1 MDNSL
6 PIVVFD
12 IFKSGNLA
20 LIISGEHVGTL
31 IHDDGTGE

>member
-12 IFKSGNLA
+12 IFKSGNLQA
-20 LIISGEHVGTL
+20 ILSGEHVGTL
-31 IHDDGTGE
+31 IDDILAT

>member
-1 MDNSL
+1 L

-20 LIISGEHVGTL
+20 SIISGEHVGTL
-31 IHDDGTGE
+31 IYDDGTDT

>member
-12 IFKSGNLA
+12 IFKTGNLA
-20 LIISGEHVGTL
+20 SILAGERVGTL
-31 IHDDGTGE
+31 INGEAAK